1 MLSFIGHRLQ
11 EGYGLSQALADRIIA
26 HPIKPTL
33 IITADNGSTD
43 EDRIAQLKDHGID
56 VIVTDHHQIPHTGI
70 PKSAVAVLNPT
81 RDDCQFPDPYI
92 AGCMVAWLLMA
103 GTRRKMIDLKF
114 LAPNAMPM
122 QEVLDFVAVG
132 TVADCV
138 SLSRSVNNRAVVQ
151 YGLKRI
157 QQSQRPCWHA
167 IRSLIK
173 NPTVS
178 SDDLGFTI
186 GPLLNSDGRLA
197 DALGSVSFL
206 LTEEKHQAQ
215 SWAQTLWQ
223 QNQQRKHIQK
233 HLVQQ
238 AMQQAQQLVAKGAYS
253 LVIALPDG
261 HAGVHGIAAS
271 RIKDHF
277 GRPTILFSDKQ
288 NLPQKL
294 TGSARSIDGLD
305 IRQCI
310 ADTAEKLS
318 EHTIQFGGHRGAA
331 GLTIDKTDFKLFQDT
346 FEHCVRQHTNA
357 EMIGPMLWTDGP
369 IKAKR
374 LSLDTVDELMALEPF
389 GREFER
395 PTFQLTA
402 TVKLI
407 KQIGQDLN
415 HAKLT
420 LEIENNDYPAIWF
433 NCCEPGQNITITQGD
448 QVECVVSVGDNH
460 YYQRQLQL
468 QIIHANKTA

>member
-1 MLSFIGHRLQ
+1 MPELSARIIAARPTNQQAQHIYQPKLALLDHPDQLADIEIAVDRLIQAITNNEVIGIETDHDCDGQTSHAVIFTTLTKCFQHPADKTLSFIGHRLQ

-33 IITADNGSTD
+33 VITADNGSTD

-56 VIVTDHHQIPHTGI
+56 VIVTDHHQIPQTGI
-70 PKSAVAVLNPT
+70 PRSAIAVLNPT
-81 RDDCQFPDPYI
+81 RDDCHFPDPYI

-103 GTRRKMIDLKF
+103 ATRRKMIDLK
-114 LAPNAMPM
+114 LLTPDAMPM
-122 QEVLDFVAVG
+122 QQVLDFVAVG

-138 SLSRSVNNRAVVQ
+138 SLSRSINNRAVVQ
-151 YGLKRI
+151 YGLKSI
-157 QQSQRPCWHA
+157 QKNQRPCWRA
-167 IRSLIK
+167 VRSLIK
-173 NPTVS
+173 NPQIG

-206 LTEEKHQAQ
+206 LTETTEQAQ
-215 SWAQTLWQ
+215 PWAQTLWQ

-233 HLVQQ
+233 HLVKQ
-238 AMQQAQQLVAKGAYS
+238 AMQHAQQLVEQGAYS
-253 LVIALPDG
+253 LVIQLPDG

-288 NLPQKL
+288 NLPEKL

-310 ADTAEKLS
+310 ADSAAKLP
-318 EHTIQFGGHRGAA
+318 EHAIQFGGHCGAA
-331 GLTIDKTDFKLFQDT
+331 GLTIDKADFAIFQQT
-346 FEHCVRQHTNA
+346 FEDCVRQYLNQ

-369 IKAKR
+369 IEPKL
-374 LSLDTVDELMALEPF
+374 LSLSTVDELM
-389 GREFER
+389 
-395 PTFQLTA
+395 T
-402 TVKLI
+402 
-407 KQIGQDLN
+407 
-415 HAKLT
+415 
-420 LEIENNDYPAIWF
+420 
-433 NCCEPGQNITITQGD
+433 
-448 QVECVVSVGDNH
+448 
-460 YYQRQLQL
+460 
-468 QIIHANKTA
+468 